1 MYVLSVG
8 DFDERIFLGED
19 SSAEIGTPAKSGVN
33 TGDLA
38 ERMEV
43 KRIQSFDPVSKNV
56 SVKLKKKKIQTLDLI
71 LGEVSPR
78 VLFRVGNCLFLWSTK
93 CLFFLFVFLNSQ
105 PQIGQR

>member
-43 KRIQSFDPVSKNV
+43 KRIQSFDPVSKTVLSN
-56 SVKLKKKKIQTLDLI
+56 KIIKIKMLDLI

-78 VLFRVGNCLFLWSTK
+78 ILFRVGNYFFLWSTK
-93 CLFFLFVFLNSQ
+93 FCVLWDKKGQ
-105 PQIGQR
+105 PIGLV